1 MDLSPLWICVVA
13 PAVAAAPYPP
23 KGYSVEAVDLPPDRI
38 VSMSASYVVLLPVK
52 PPARGKSR
60 LEVDPRRRRALA
72 AAFALDTA
80 RACLAAD
87 AVVTVLAVTDDATF
101 ADDLRAAGCET
112 IPDGVDGD
120 LNESL
125 RLASAEA
132 RRRWPEAMPVAV
144 CADLPALRTGDL
156 DDALRSLATDP
167 GPAFVSDQEGVGT
180 TLYSAPYD
188 AFEPRFGVR
197 SRQAHL
203 EAGAREI
210 TGDLPTLRHDV
221 DDADGLAAALTWGL
235 GAHTR
240 LAMLA

>member
-1 MDLSPLWICVVA
+1 
-13 PAVAAAPYPP
+13 
-23 KGYSVEAVDLPPDRI
+23 
-38 VSMSASYVVLLPVK
+38 MSASYVVLLPVK

-60 LEVDPRRRRALA
+60 LEVDPDRRRALA

-87 AVVTVLAVTDDATF
+87 RVLAVLAVTDDASF
-101 ADDLRAAGCET
+101 ADDLRGAGCET

-120 LNESL
+120 LNGSL

-132 RRRWPEAMPVAV
+132 RRRWPTATPVAV
-144 CADLPALRTGDL
+144 CADLPALQSTDL
-156 DDALRSLATDP
+156 DAALAVAT
-167 GPAFVSDQEGVGT
+167 GVGAAFVTDQDGVGT

-188 AFEPRFGVR
+188 GFDPRFGLH

-203 EAGAREI
+203 DSGATEI
-210 TGDLPTLRHDV
+210 SGGLRSLRRDV
-221 DDADGLAAALTWGL
+221 DDAEALADAVALGL

-240 LAMLA
+240 LAMLG